1 MQTSRFFCHRAST
14 NETRFFATREE
25 AHRFVM
31 REGDM
36 NRLWT
41 LEVVK

>member
-1 MQTSRFFCHRAST
+1 MTKITRFLCYRASS
-14 NETRFFATREE
+14 NETRIFDTRTE
-25 AHRFVM
+25 ALRFCL

-41 LEVVK
+41 LEVL

>member
-1 MQTSRFFCHRAST
+1 MTKFRCYRGST
-14 NETRFFATREE
+14 NETRIFDTREE
-25 AHRFVM
+25 ALRFCL

-41 LEVVK
+41 LEAI